1 MDLKLTG
8 KVALVTGARTGIGF
22 SICEEL
28 AANGAHLVMISRQE
42 SALILAAKKIA
53 DKYGVSALP
62 VAGDVT
68 DPHLP
73 ARVVEHAET
82 VFQGIDLLVNN
93 AGRAHAGTLLTTS
106 EEDWQLMTETK
117 FSAMRRFC
125 KAVIPGMQKRNWG
138 RIVNI
143 SSIGGIYPNPQL
155 TVSHALSAA
164 INNLTR
170 SVALSVAPD
179 GILVN
184 AIGVGA
190 VATDNWAQNMLPNVR
205 HRRPELAEKTD
216 DEGMALLGK
225 EKTPVGR
232 FGLPEDIAA
241 ITAFLLS
248 DRNQFVTGQTIE
260 ASGGAERFM

>member
-1 MDLKLTG
+1 
-8 KVALVTGARTGIGF
+8 
-22 SICEEL
+22 
-28 AANGAHLVMISRQE
+28 
-42 SALILAAKKIA
+42 
-53 DKYGVSALP
+53 
-62 VAGDVT
+62 
-68 DPHLP
+68 
-73 ARVVEHAET
+73 
-82 VFQGIDLLVNN
+82 
-93 AGRAHAGTLLTTS
+93 
-106 EEDWQLMTETK
+106 MTETK

-125 KAVIPGMQKRNWG
+125 KAVIPGMQRRGWG

-170 SVALSVAPD
+170 SIALSVAAD

-205 HRRPELAEKTD
+205 TRRPELADKTD
-216 DEGMALLGK
+216 DEVMALLGK

-232 FGLPEDIAA
+232 FGLPEDIAS
-241 ITAFLLS
+241 ITAFCFQIEISL
-248 DRNQFVTGQTIE
+248 FTGQTIE